1 MGTLTD
7 FSFLNEGETNTSKSA
22 IGQRGANLD
31 YRKSQAEL
39 REYTKMKELEK
50 NQAALTRIQTLD
62 FQDVL
67 RRYYKNR
74 PQILEDGTM
83 LENKDFDGMSSTEL
97 LHYFYNDRTWRNNN
111 TIALSRDVYDLG
123 TGDSQDLQDWAII
136 NQTFIDL
143 PNFWNDPNRTFYQW
157 AKDFIPAVIA
167 DPINLVGVG
176 VGGVATREA
185 IKAGVKTGIKE
196 GIKTVSKKEL
206 AKLALKKGAIKGA
219 KYEAVIGSG
228 AAMGFDALQQSNEA
242 TAGLATEW
250 NWKRTMLAG
259 GVGMVTGGTLGAGF
273 GAFGSKRAMGKYLK
287 TIDGQV
293 VDVAVLG
300 KTLDGKQVMASKI
313 DDGFIKN
320 KNNVVKKVKGKK
332 DKNIKKS
339 KTVEVLPSESSYI
352 IKQTGKINREVDEFF
367 NANTVK
373 GKSTIASLRKVFTEI
388 LKKKDTKNFRLERRD
403 IKVVL
408 DNIEKRAKL
417 KLSDKTK
424 KQILDEAEIFNQIGT
439 EQGVNSVAL
448 RILQAKEVNR
458 LTQLQEIFD
467 GATLKKDK
475 ELAEKEVNKAWN
487 SYVEVSSKLDKMR
500 TNASDNLQAYKI
512 KVDVSQAKQ
521 LKARYI
527 TVVKKL
533 LADYEVNGV
542 GIDKRREIKRNLLRN
557 LNNENRM
564 AKIVAKADLSTVE
577 GRATFGDWLNE
588 YTTANLLFDATTHM
602 INILS
607 GMVKYQW
614 FIAQGYTRSVI
625 MMPKHRKM
633 ALQNARLA
641 TDLFVGQFQF
651 FRMALRK
658 ARRSFEQG
666 RALGDQIQHK
676 FDTKRWRAMDAYSKQ
691 LENEIHVSKTIT
703 KPMSWLGKA
712 VYNSYRLLGAGDTF
726 MKQAFNRA
734 ARAAHVNHRMRVSRP
749 DLWAGKKGLTPKVN
763 AVKEDQVV
771 KHLDELIRW
780 EKAKDKPNVKRIKK
794 YEDRK
799 IKLNELIK
807 EKDKDEFNRVWK
819 EWFNQYEDEF
829 GNFISTKEMSKE
841 IVETF
846 DDFTK
851 SILFDPQYIARE
863 NTFTNPLTSD
873 LVPDAKD
880 FTGKSHGLAGEFV
893 QMMNNHPLMKV
904 LFGVHFMKVPVHLSR
919 FAWQHTPFLNKF
931 HFQFKAML
939 KSPDP
944 IIRSHAQSIQA
955 TSLAIFGIATSLAF
969 QGKLHSSLHPDPAKK
984 DTIQITV
991 GGEEKYIKYSRLFP
1005 LSIPFMVVAGIS
1017 DILRELPDIW
1027 NDKEHTEANQKFG
1040 EIIGHIGLQTM
1051 AVMSNVFSSN
1061 LMTAEAFS
1069 KLDLLFDGTMGY
1081 SEASKSNWWDNFKR
1095 VWGKDIGKLFPAV
1108 TGFRWGNR
1116 ELAEADAELHTVL
1129 DKIMAGTPFVWVN
1142 EYGIPYYSLQ
1152 PKRDPLGNI
1161 LKKLEGVG
1169 LFGITNIDT
1178 PIKASSTWSDSILK
1192 TPEGKHLFE
1201 SMEIVYKK
1209 PLGIVRDDKFGFE
1222 FDMRNTPVKA
1232 YKNYNTGQM
1241 VTNGIILRNS
1251 KGEPM
1256 IDINTGKVR
1265 TFTEGIQ
1272 TFLDLQMEVKSTMVI
1287 DGMTL
1292 ADRLSEMFDNPQSD
1306 FQKSIRWKKDKT
1318 GVFVYDKSN
1327 AGGKNPEAARVLEII
1342 RIYEN
1347 AARDWVLYNAWSG
1360 DEKGS
1365 EPIFYEK
1372 ELENAE
1378 RTLRILNEYQ
1388 KNSDERITRLNA
1400 LMLGN

>member
-1 MGTLTD
+1 MGILTD
-7 FSFLNEGETNTSKSA
+7 FSFLNEGENNTSKSTT
-22 IGQRGANLD
+22 GHRGANLD
-31 YRKSQAEL
+31 YRRSQAEL
-39 REYTKMKELEK
+39 REYNKMKELEK
-50 NQAALTRIQTLD
+50 NQAALERIQTID

-74 PQILEDGTM
+74 PQILEDGTV
-83 LENKDFDGMSSTEL
+83 LENKDFDNMSSTEL

-143 PNFWNDPNRTFYQW
+143 PNFWNDPNRTFFQW

-167 DPINLVGVG
+167 DPINLIGVG

-206 AKLALKKGAIKGA
+206 SKLALKKGAIKGA

-228 AAMGFDALQQSNEA
+228 AAMGFDALQQSNEV
-242 TAGLATEW
+242 TAGLANEY

-287 TIDGQV
+287 TIDGKV
-293 VDVAVLG
+293 VDTAVLG
-300 KTLDGKQVMASKI
+300 KTLDGQQVVASKI
-313 DDGFIKN
+313 DDGFIKD
-320 KNNVVKKVKGKK
+320 KNNVVKKVNGKK

-352 IKQTGKINREVDEFF
+352 IKQTGKINRTVDEFF
-367 NANTVK
+367 NENAIK

-388 LKKKDTKNFRLERRD
+388 LKKKDNKNFRLERRD
-403 IKVVL
+403 IKTVL
-408 DNIEKRAKL
+408 DNIEKRAKI

-424 KQILDEAEIFNQIGT
+424 KQILNEADVFNQIGT

-448 RILQAKEVNR
+448 RILQAKEVHR
-458 LTQLQEIFD
+458 ISKLQELLD
-467 GATLKKDK
+467 GATLDKDK
-475 ELAEKEVNKAWN
+475 KMLEIEQNKAWK
-487 SYVEVSSKLDKMR
+487 SWVDVSSRLDKMR

-512 KVDVSQAKQ
+512 KVDASQAQQ
-521 LKARYI
+521 LKARYVD
-527 TVVKKL
+527 VVNKL
-533 LADYEVNGV
+533 LTDYEVSGV
-542 GIDKRREIKRNLLRN
+542 GIDKRIEIKRNLLRN

-564 AKIVAKADLSTVE
+564 AKIVAKADLSTIE
-577 GRATFGDWLNE
+577 GKATFGDWLNE

-614 FIAQGYTRSVI
+614 SLIQGYTRSVI
-625 MMPKHRKM
+625 MMPKQRKM
-633 ALQNARLA
+633 AIQNLRI
-641 TDLFVGQFQF
+641 TNDLFVGQFQF
-651 FRMALRK
+651 FMMALRK

-676 FDTKRWRAMDAYSKQ
+676 FDTKRWRAMDSYSKQ
-691 LENEIHVSKTIT
+691 LENEIHVSKAIT

-749 DLWAGKKGLTPKVN
+749 DLWAGKTGLTPKVN
-763 AVKEDQVV
+763 AVKEDQVA

-780 EKAKDKPNVKRIKK
+780 EKAKDKPNKKRIEK
-794 YEDRK
+794 YEARK
-799 IKLNELIK
+799 SKLNEIIL
-807 EKDKDEFNRVWK
+807 EKDKDEFTRTWK

-829 GNFISTKEMSKE
+829 GNFKSTREMSSE

-851 SILFDPQYIARE
+851 SILYDPQYIARE

-880 FTGKSHGLAGEFV
+880 FTGKTHGVAGEFV
-893 QMMNNHPLMKV
+893 QMMNNHPVMKV

-944 IIRSHAQSIQA
+944 IIRAHAQSIQA
-955 TSLAIFGIATSLAF
+955 TSLAVFGIATSLAMM
-969 QGKLHSSLHPDPAKK
+969 GKLHSSLHPDPQKK
-984 DTIQITV
+984 NTIQLTID
-991 GGEEKYIKYSRLFP
+991 GEEKYINYSRLFP

-1017 DILRELPDIW
+1017 DTLRGLPNIW
-1027 NDKEHTEANQKFG
+1027 NDREHTEANQKFG
-1040 EIIGHIGLQTM
+1040 EIIGHIGLQSM
-1051 AVMSNVFSSN
+1051 AVMSNVFTSN

-1069 KLDLLFDGTMGY
+1069 KLELLFDGTMGY
-1081 SEASKSNWWDNFKR
+1081 SEASKANWWDNAKR
-1095 VWGKDIGKLFPAV
+1095 IFGKDIGKIFPAV
-1108 TGFRWGNR
+1108 TGFRWANR
-1116 ELAEADAELHTVL
+1116 ELAEADAELHSVM
-1129 DKIMAGTPFVWVN
+1129 DKFMAGTPLIWIKEN
-1142 EYGIPYYSLQ
+1142 GIPIYSLQ
-1152 PKRDPLGNI
+1152 PKRDPIGNI
-1161 LKKLEGVG
+1161 LPKVEGVG
-1169 LFGITNIDT
+1169 FFGTTNIDT
-1178 PIKASSTWSDSILK
+1178 PIKAHTTWSNSVIK
-1192 TPEGKHLFE
+1192 TPEGRALFE
-1201 SMEIVYKK
+1201 SMEITYKK
-1209 PLGIVRDDKFGFE
+1209 ALGIVRDDKFGFE
-1222 FDMRNTPVKA
+1222 FNMRDTEVRA
-1232 YKNYNTGQM
+1232 YKDYNTGKM
-1241 VTNGIILRNS
+1241 ITNGMVILDSN
-1251 KGEPM
+1251 GEPM
-1256 IDINTGKVR
+1256 IDVNTGNVM
-1265 TFTEGIQ
+1265 TFTEGTQ
-1272 TFLDLQMEVKSTMVI
+1272 TFLDLQMQIKSTMKI

-1292 ADRLSEMFDNPQSD
+1292 GERLSEMFDNPQSD
-1306 FQKSIRWKKDKT
+1306 FQKSLRWKKDRNNA
-1318 GVFVYDKSN
+1318 FVYDSSN
-1327 AGGKNPEAARVLEII
+1327 VSGKNPEAARVLEII

-1360 DEKGS
+1360 DEKGA

-1378 RTLRILNEYQ
+1378 KTLRVLNEYQ
-1388 KNSDERITRLNA
+1388 KNSEERINRLNA
-1400 LMLGN
+1400 LMWGN